1 MFVSGSPSGAL
12 RKKSL
17 RIQQNFIFPGKE
29 GCLTGGGNIG
39 VTGECIFQGTVTI
52 HGVADCNGF

>member
-1 MFVSGSPSGAL
+1 M
-12 RKKSL
+12 
-17 RIQQNFIFPGKE
+17 RIQQNFVFPGKE

-52 HGVADCNGF
+52 HGVADCNGFELTF